1 MNSSSSLYLFICLS
15 LCLHAFRQIHLTIC
29 PQVRAVPE
37 TVAIVMKP
45 KLAGSG
51 WWRLSEP
58 YCPKKRRP
66 ATVLRPFRRPGNER
80 GLYERL
86 IQIGFD
92 GSLLH
97 DHTKVYVLN
106 KRPRWRGIMK
116 IDYFHGMYKGTPIAQ
131 MAREDEL
138 DVRAVDMI
146 NISKGF
152 TAQRIT
158 NLQRRWRRW
167 KMTAASEGAPNN
179 KRKKAAE
186 PEAKP
191 MPRKK
196 KKVADA
202 TPPPK
207 PAAEST

>member
-1 MNSSSSLYLFICLS
+1 M
-15 LCLHAFRQIHLTIC
+15 
-29 PQVRAVPE
+29 
-37 TVAIVMKP
+37 
-45 KLAGSG
+45 
-51 WWRLSEP
+51 
-58 YCPKKRRP
+58 
-66 ATVLRPFRRPGNER
+66 VLRPFSRPRNER

-138 DVRAVDMI
+138 DVRAVNMI

-167 KMTAASEGAPNN
+167 KMTANEGPPIN

-196 KKVADA
+196 KRL
-202 TPPPK
+202 PMQHLRRSQPPK
-207 PAAEST
+207 APEMMLCGFLPISIHRTGTDKNCCVWRWARSGTSTGDDFGLGRPSVRNHCSAF

>member
-1 MNSSSSLYLFICLS
+1 M
-15 LCLHAFRQIHLTIC
+15 
-29 PQVRAVPE
+29 E
-37 TVAIVMKP
+37 
-45 KLAGSG
+45 
-51 WWRLSEP
+51 
-58 YCPKKRRP
+58 
-66 ATVLRPFRRPGNER
+66 
-80 GLYERL
+80 
-86 IQIGFD
+86 
-92 GSLLH
+92 
-97 DHTKVYVLN
+97 
-106 KRPRWRGIMK
+106 

-138 DVRAVDMI
+138 DVRAVEMI

-167 KMTAASEGAPNN
+167 KMTANEGPPIN

>member
-1 MNSSSSLYLFICLS
+1 M
-15 LCLHAFRQIHLTIC
+15 
-29 PQVRAVPE
+29 E
-37 TVAIVMKP
+37 
-45 KLAGSG
+45 
-51 WWRLSEP
+51 
-58 YCPKKRRP
+58 
-66 ATVLRPFRRPGNER
+66 
-80 GLYERL
+80 
-86 IQIGFD
+86 
-92 GSLLH
+92 
-97 DHTKVYVLN
+97 
-106 KRPRWRGIMK
+106 
-116 IDYFHGMYKGTPIAQ
+116 IDYFHGMYKGTPIAH

-138 DVRAVDMI
+138 DVKAVDMI

-167 KMTAASEGAPNN
+167 KMTANEGPPIN

-196 KKVADA
+196 KKGADV

-207 PAAEST
+207 PAQRMLAHCRNAGADAPPAKRTKTAAEST